1 MKGKAVLLTVTA
13 AAAVVVYAVHYQQVY
28 EKTEM
33 RKGVLRDIER
43 LEAKKA
49 KEKVS
54 RAQG

>member
-1 MKGKAVLLTVTA
+1 VTA